1 MAKGNKKEEKKKTKI
16 LERIND
22 LESNLKES
30 LTKKTSNVS
39 EINIGALQSEIL
51 RLRKILKEMK

>member
-1 MAKGNKKEEKKKTKI
+1 MANKNKKEDKKRAK
-16 LERIND
+16 LVERINE
-22 LESNLKES
+22 LETNLKES

-51 RLRKILKEMK
+51 RLKKILKEMK